1 MTTQIGIILGSTRPN
16 RNGEQVARWVHDVAA
31 QRSDAEFELVDLR
44 DYPLPHLDEPVPP
57 SLGQYQHDH
66 TKEWAAKIECF
77 DGFVMVTPEY
87 NHSTSG
93 VLKNALDY
101 LYAEWNNKAVGF
113 VSYGSA
119 GGTRAVEHLRLVCG
133 ELQMADVRQQVALSL
148 ITEFE
153 NYSVFKPGDY
163 NLPAL
168 ETLLDQVIAWSG
180 ALATLRSESA
190 SGVHA

>member
-1 MTTQIGIILGSTRPN
+1 MTTLIGIILGSTRPN
-16 RNGEQVARWVHDVAA
+16 RNGEQVARWVHDLAA

-66 TKEWAAKIECF
+66 TKEWAEKIASF